1 MRYTSKEYNHK
12 AVLPICNKTLPRDLF
27 SAFIDMPEML
37 YHLRSNY
44 QYWKDLE
51 EKGVTSLGDISLKQ
65 SSSGSSPN
73 PNLPNIPE
81 KTF

>member
-1 MRYTSKEYNHK
+1 M
-12 AVLPICNKTLPRDLF
+12 IDLLIWRVA
-27 SAFIDMPEML
+27 AFIDQPEML

-65 SSSGSSPN
+65 PSNSSSPN